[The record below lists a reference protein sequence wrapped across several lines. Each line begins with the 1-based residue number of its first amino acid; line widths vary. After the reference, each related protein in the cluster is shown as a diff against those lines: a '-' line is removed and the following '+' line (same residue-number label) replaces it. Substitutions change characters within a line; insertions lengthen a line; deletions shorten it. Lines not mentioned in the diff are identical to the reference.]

1 MVTAR
6 PRQTGRRLEDHRLI
20 TGAGRYV
27 SDLVEEGDLHAHFS
41 RSPVA
46 YGVLVGVDVDQAV
59 AQPGVVLTLAGA
71 DIGLPP
77 IGGGIHAGEGRFER
91 PVLAKG
97 KVRYVGEPVA
107 VVVAESKAEAVDAAG
122 LIWADIDPL
131 DAVTD
136 PAESADA
143 TPLFDEGNVVDRFT
157 AGTGLSDR
165 TFAVSAFITVHN
177 QRIAAAP
184 IEGLAIRAE
193 PTPAGGLVVHCGHQ
207 APHRL
212 RGQLADHLGVS
223 RDLIRVIVPEVG
235 GAFGLKG
242 MLFPE
247 YVVVSAAAL
256 RLGRPVVWVE
266 SRREHF
272 LSGTHGRGQTHA
284 VTLEGDPDGRIRR
297 ARIEILA
304 DVGAYPH
311 NGSLIPHLSTF
322 VAQGLYDIEEIEV
335 EVTTVVTNLAP
346 TGSYRGAGRPEAAY
360 AIERAVDE
368 FAMAAGLDP
377 VAVRRKNFVTPDQL
391 PYTNGTGAPYDS
403 GNYGQAL
410 DMALQMVDIT
420 SVREEQ
426 ARRRDQGLDPIGVG
440 VGAFVERSG
449 GATGTGEFGHV
460 RLDEDGRI
468 ELLTGSTPAGQ
479 GHETVWA
486 GLVAAIFGSRPD
498 DIVVI
503 AGDTDAVAD
512 GVGTYASRSAQ
523 LAGSALVRTGE
534 KVAEQMKGLAAAM
547 VEASIE
553 DLVIEDGRVGVVGVP
568 GSGVTFAD
576 LARRAAE
583 EGYALESFEMF
594 VPDSQT
600 FPYGAHIAVVEVSL
614 ETGEIHIV
622 RYVAVDDCG
631 NVLHPMIVDGQVVG
645 SLAQGYG
652 QAVLEGIEYSESG
665 DPVTTSFMD
674 YLIPAAMDTP
684 RFELGRTYSPAP
696 SNPLGV
702 KGTGEAG
709 CIGAPPAIVN
719 ATLDALRPHGVTD
732 LQMPLRPH
740 RVWEAIR
747 RGAVG

>member
-1 MVTAR
+1 MTAN
-6 PRQTGRRLEDHRLI
+6 PRQTGRRLEDHRLV

-27 SDLVEEGDLHAHFS
+27 SDLVEEGDLHAHFF
-41 RSPVA
+41 RSPIA
-46 YGVLVGVDVDQAV
+46 HGVLAGVDVDEAL
-59 AQPGVVLTLAGA
+59 ALPGVVLTLTGA
-71 DIGLPP
+71 DAGLAP

-91 PVLAKG
+91 PVLATDE
-97 KVRYVGEPVA
+97 VRYVGEPVA
-107 VVVAESKAEAVDAAG
+107 VVVAESKAEAVDAAD

-177 QRIAAAP
+177 QRIAPAP

-212 RGQLADHLGVS
+212 KGQLAEHLGIAH
-223 RDLIRVIVPEVG
+223 DLVRVVVPEVG

-242 MLFPE
+242 MLFSE
-247 YVVVSAAAL
+247 YMVVSAAAL
-256 RLGRPVVWVE
+256 RLGRPVVWLE

-272 LSGTHGRGQTHA
+272 LSGTHGRGQTHT
-284 VTLEGDPDGRIRR
+284 VTLEGDRDGRIRR

-368 FAMAAGLDP
+368 FAVAAGLDP
-377 VAVRRKNFVTPDQL
+377 VAVREKNFVTPDQL
-391 PYTNGTGAPYDS
+391 PYINSTGARYDS
-403 GNYGQAL
+403 GNYRRAL
-410 DMALQMVDIT
+410 DKALEMVDIT

-426 ARRRDQGLDPIGVG
+426 TRRRDQGLDPIGVG
-440 VGAFVERSG
+440 IGAFVERSG

-460 RLDEDGRI
+460 RLNNDGQI
-468 ELLTGSTPAGQ
+468 ELLTGSTPSGQ

-486 GLVAAIFGSRPD
+486 GLVAPIFGSRPD
-498 DIVVI
+498 DIVVT
-503 AGDTDAVAD
+503 AGDTDAVTD

-534 KVAEQMKGLAAAM
+534 KVAEQMKELAAVM
-547 VEASIE
+547 LEASTD

-568 GSGVTFAD
+568 GSDVSFAE
-576 LARRAAE
+576 LARQAADD
-583 EGYALESFEMF
+583 GQVLESLEMF
-594 VPDSQT
+594 VPGSQA

-631 NVLHPMIVDGQVVG
+631 NVLNPMIVDGQMVG

-674 YLIPAAMDTP
+674 YLIPAAVDTP
-684 RFELGRTYSPAP
+684 TFELGRTYSPAP

-719 ATLDALRPHGVTD
+719 AALDALRPYGVTD

-740 RVWEAIR
+740 RVWEAIQR
-747 RGAVG
+747 ASAG